1 MARDT
6 RHLLAGMLLSIAI
19 VAGTSAS
26 LRLSKAETTSAE
38 GLSVVACMR

>member
-6 RHLLAGMLLSIAI
+6 RQLFAGLLLSVAI
-19 VAGTSAS
+19 VAGTSAT

-38 GLSVVACMR
+38 GVSIVACVK